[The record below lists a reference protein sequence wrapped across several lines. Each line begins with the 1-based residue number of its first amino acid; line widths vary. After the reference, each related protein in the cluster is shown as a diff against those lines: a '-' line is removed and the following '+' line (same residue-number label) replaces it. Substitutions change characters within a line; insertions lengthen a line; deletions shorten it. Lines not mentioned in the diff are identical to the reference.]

1 MFVAPKSSYNL
12 PRLGELG
19 NTMGMETTSTTP
31 EITCRKA
38 IAPGVPRRELWVEV
52 LVDGKYHSS
61 HPTVVDAHDRM
72 RDIKATY
79 EQHRQHD
86 QKEAK

>member
-1 MFVAPKSSYNL
+1 MSDFY
-12 PRLGELG
+12 R
-19 NTMGMETTSTTP
+19 P
-31 EITCRKA
+31 EITCHHA
-38 IAPGVPRRELWVEV
+38 ATDGPYAGLIEV
-52 LVDGKYHSS
+52 FVNGKYHSS

-72 RDIKATY
+72 RDIKAAY

>member
-1 MFVAPKSSYNL
+1 
-12 PRLGELG
+12 
-19 NTMGMETTSTTP
+19 METTSTTP

-38 IAPGVPRRELWVEV
+38 IVPGVPRRELWVEV

-61 HPTVVDAHDRM
+61 HLTVVDAHDRM

>member
-1 MFVAPKSSYNL
+1 
-12 PRLGELG
+12 
-19 NTMGMETTSTTP
+19 MGMETTSTTP